1 MEYTS
6 LTRDDIYRIQ
16 TSFLKINQNLNKIG
30 ENFYDKLFKA
40 NPDMIKLFKGDM
52 KEQARNLMKM
62 VKIVVDGLNNP
73 QIILAAIQ
81 DLGIRHHEIGV
92 TINDYKIFG
101 DNLIDCIEA
110 ELGKDLDAKTK
121 TAWQKLYSELAEVM
135 RGNQYK

>member
-16 TSFLKINQNLNKIG
+16 TSFLKISEKQNKIG
-30 ENFYDKLFKA
+30 ENFYDRLFKA

-73 QIILAAIQ
+73 QIIVAAVQ
-81 DLGIRHHEIGV
+81 DLGIRHYELGV
-92 TINDYKIFG
+92 TVKDYKIFG

-110 ELGKDLDAKTK
+110 ELGKDFDAKTK
-121 TAWQKLYSELAEVM
+121 AAWQKLYSELAEVM